1 MIINSTTSG
10 DKDLVWEKD
19 DKGNDIVTMYQV
31 PKKDGEEPKK
41 LKSMTVKNA

>member
-10 DKDLVWEKD
+10 DRDLVWEKD

-31 PKKDGEEPKK
+31 PKKME
-41 LKSMTVKNA
+41 KSLRSLNL